1 MPERN
6 LKLLSFILLPILQI
20 LIPAITMIVS
30 PIILIPWFAG
40 ISFCG
45 YPLEPWKEIENILGK
60 VWTKSTSV
68 IKDYAENKRKE
79 SETPSIWDGTR
90 VLGLAVD
97 PLEIA
102 IETSHWM
109 WKPIQ
114 FQYDFCCYS
123 SNLLYCYFGSSFILI
138 PLNIVYAGIC
148 VAIQAAIAVI
158 FVLIGLAQGVIFVMV
173 GIWPAIIL
181 TIGIS
186 GITTITLPMNIYYHA
201 LVTYR

>member
-30 PIILIPWFAG
+30 PIILIPWFAC

-68 IKDYAENKRKE
+68 IKDYADNKGKE

-97 PLEIA
+97 PLVIA
-102 IETSHWM
+102 IELSHWM

-114 FQYDFCCYS
+114 FQYEFCCYS
-123 SNLLYCYFGSSFILI
+123 SNLLCCYFGFSFILI

-148 VAIQAAIAVI
+148 VFIQAAIAVM

-173 GIWPAIIL
+173 GIWPAIVL
-181 TIGIS
+181 TIGIT